1 MSDEEEDMLETIK
14 REWMKG
20 TPERKICRMTGL
32 TRGQL
37 LRILPCLDLSP
48 DRENSKPARNHHEAS
63 VYRPKPREVKTQPV
77 AKEPLLTLS
86 KLERIRDL
94 VRCFRGHLH
103 VTAYLPASRDY
114 YRIECS
120 PTQDKAVYAKYTSC
134 EGDQRETVEEYWPSR
149 IHDVFNTPGV
159 ALRIELKG
167 HDARWFD
174 TSEDPTAIKKML
186 RYVLR
191 FERDRSI

>member
-1 MSDEEEDMLETIK
+1 MDEEEDMLETIK
-14 REWMKG
+14 REWVKG

-32 TRGQL
+32 NRSQL
-37 LRILPCLDLSP
+37 LRMLPSLDLP
-48 DRENSKPARNHHEAS
+48 PERENGKPVKNQHEAS
-63 VYRPKPREVKTQPV
+63 GYKVKPRVVKTQSV
-77 AKEPLLTLS
+77 VEEPLLTLS

-94 VRCFRGHLH
+94 VRRFRGHLH

-134 EGDQRETVEEYWPSR
+134 DGDQRETVEEYWPSR

-167 HDARWFD
+167 YDARWFD
-174 TSEDPTAIKKML
+174 TSEDPAAMRKML
-186 RYVLR
+186 GYVHKL
-191 FERDRSI
+191 ERHRSL